1 MHRSRLGTIII
12 DCQTDDL
19 EREAAFWSAAL
30 GGETVSPGGDGRYL
44 DVRRD
49 PAEPHVI
56 LQQVEHPSRVHL
68 DIETDDRD
76 AEVRRLEAL
85 GASVVEDFPRWTVM
99 QAPSGHRFCI
109 IGVRRDGFDD
119 GANVW
124 E

>member
-12 DCQTDDL
+12 DCQTDDF
-19 EREAAFWSAAL
+19 ERDTAFWSAAL
-30 GGETVSPGGDGRYL
+30 GGEVGHESEDGRYA

-56 LQQVEHPSRVHL
+56 LQKVEHPSRVHL
-68 DIETDDRD
+68 DIETDDRE
-76 AEVRRLEAL
+76 AEVRRLENL
-85 GASVVEDFPRWTVM
+85 GATIVEHWPRWTIM

-109 IGVRRDGFDD
+109 IGVRRDGFED
-119 GANVW
+119 GANLW